1 MDMLNTLLEKKKVAQ
16 DKDIKD
22 RDGTQ
27 PKKYFAKDAD
37 GDDMAKSTKDARA
50 RHFEKGRKSADDDD
64 SAYEPAPGD
73 KSAKTK
79 PSKHTKKYKKMFGE
93 GEQDECWDGYTQ
105 KGMKKKGDK
114 MVPNCV
120 PESVEEGK
128 LVSSIRDVIDA
139 IFKKLKQKLESE
151 YQKNPEKGLGMI
163 NTVGSF
169 IGYKVTDKKQ
179 EKNKLFLKFGDN
191 IQEDSAV
198 DAAQLKAKHAEQ
210 MERLKANHEQEL
222 EALKD
227 RHERETSRIDQQ
239 KEKETADKQ
248 IQSKRDAD
256 RKSAEKKK
264 ESQQEE
270 RDYKK
275 EYADYHSKPEQVKRR
290 TKRNEA
296 RRSLKDRKDIK
307 GKDVHHKDNNPM
319 NNDKS
324 NLSIVSQKYNRSEP
338 RLRKLKEKGLLPNG
352 RK

>member
-1 MDMLNTLLEKKKVAQ
+1 
-16 DKDIKD
+16 
-22 RDGTQ
+22 
-27 PKKYFAKDAD
+27 
-37 GDDMAKSTKDARA
+37 
-50 RHFEKGRKSADDDD
+50 
-64 SAYEPAPGD
+64 
-73 KSAKTK
+73 
-79 PSKHTKKYKKMFGE
+79 MFGE
-93 GEQDECWDGYTQ
+93 
-105 KGMKKKGDK
+105 
-114 MVPNCV
+114 
-120 PESVEEGK
+120 VEEGK
-128 LVSSIRDVIDA
+128 LVSSIAEIIDA
-139 IFKKLKQKLESE
+139 IFKTLKRKLEKE
-151 YQKNPEKGLGMI
+151 YKKNPEKGLGMI

-191 IQEDSAV
+191 IQEDAAV

-239 KEKETADKQ
+239 KEKETQDKQ

-338 RLRKLKEKGLLPNG
+338 RLRKLKEKGILPNG